1 LRSVGHDR
9 RTAGRQVFVG
19 SKVQMVSSLINA
31 KGVVRTNE
39 FTRTNQFLFL
49 VILGS
54 AQIHPETGH
63 DSSGKVR

>member
-1 LRSVGHDR
+1 VLIVTIDEKEYLRLGLLLE
-9 RTAGRQVFVG
+9 QVFVG

-39 FTRTNQFLFL
+39 FARTNEFVFF

-54 AQIHPETGH
+54 AQIHPRNGT
-63 DSSGKVR
+63 